1 MTREAMTEVREQRSD
16 LLAELGTLPA
26 KIRKAIR
33 GLDREALLS
42 PEGPGR
48 WSAAQVVRHLADVD
62 LVWASRIRMA
72 IAESDPLLPTFAQR
86 AWIDRLGEVDVDE
99 AVSTIELLR
108 RTTLRIVRE
117 GGMELL
123 ERTGRHPEFGSMTI
137 LDMLERIASHDERHL
152 AQIARIRGLVAPDA
166 VEEAIRLD
174 GVVAAHM
181 KDVAPRVRGGRVA
194 FDLWKQ
200 ARGPAK
206 ALAVEM
212 PAGEEWEGI
221 DHHEPGPE
229 EVFVA
234 RGTFVD
240 NGIVHD
246 AGTFIHY
253 PAGTAH
259 APSSPDGCLLYV
271 FYPEG

>member
-1 MTREAMTEVREQRSD
+1 MTREAVAEVREQSIG
-16 LLAELGTLPA
+16 LLAELATLPA

-33 GLDREALLS
+33 GLDREALLK
-42 PEGPGR
+42 PEGPDR
-48 WSAAQVVRHLADVD
+48 WSAAQVVRHLADAD
-62 LVWASRIRMA
+62 LVYAARIRMA
-72 IAESDPLLPTFAQR
+72 IAESEPLLPTFAQR
-86 AWIDRLGEVDVDE
+86 AWIDRLGDIDVDE

-123 ERTGRHPEFGSMTI
+123 ERMGRHPEFGSMTI
-137 LDMLERIASHDERHL
+137 LDMLERIALHDERHL
-152 AQIARIRGLVAPDA
+152 AQISRIRGLVAPDA
-166 VEEAIRLD
+166 VDEAIRLD

-181 KDVAPRVRGGRVA
+181 KDVAPRIRGGRIA
-194 FDLWKQ
+194 FDLWAQ

-212 PAGEEWEGI
+212 PAGEAWEGI

-240 NGIVHD
+240 NGTVHES
-246 AGTFIHY
+246 GTFIHY

>member
-1 MTREAMTEVREQRSD
+1 MTREPVVDMQERCTD
-16 LLAELGTLPA
+16 LLAELATLPA
-26 KIRKAIR
+26 RIRKAIR
-33 GLDREALLS
+33 GLDQEALS
-42 PEGPGR
+42 RPEGEGR
-48 WSAAQVVRHLADVD
+48 WSVAQVVRHLADGDV
-62 LVWASRIRMA
+62 VYASRIRLA
-72 IAESDPLLPTFAQR
+72 IAEDDPALPAFAPNG
-86 AWIDRLGEVDVDE
+86 WIDRLGAIDIDE
-99 AVSTIELLR
+99 AVSTVELLR

-117 GGMELL
+117 GGTKVLH
-123 ERTGRHPEFGSMTI
+123 RTGRHPEFGTMSVF
-137 LDMLERIASHDERHL
+137 DMLERIASHDERHL
-152 AQIARIRGLVAPDA
+152 AQIARIRGTVAPDA
-166 VEEAIRLD
+166 IEESIRLD

-181 KDVAPRVRGGRVA
+181 KDVAPRIRGGRIA

-200 ARGPAK
+200 TRGPAR
-206 ALAVEM
+206 ALAVEL
-212 PAGEEWEGI
+212 PAGAVWEGI

-240 NGIVHD
+240 
-246 AGTFIHY
+246 AGTAYREGSFIHY

>member
-1 MTREAMTEVREQRSD
+1 MTREAAVEARELSTD
-16 LLAELGTLPA
+16 LVADLATLPA
-26 KIRKAIR
+26 KVRKAIR
-33 GLDREALLS
+33 GLDREALMRT
-42 PEGPGR
+42 EAPGR

-62 LVWASRIRMA
+62 IVYASRIRLA
-72 IAESDPLLPTFAQR
+72 IAEDDPVIPALAPNS
-86 AWIDRLGEVDVDE
+86 WIDRLGAIDVDE

-108 RTTLRIVRE
+108 RTTLRIVRD
-117 GGMELL
+117 GGTEVLS
-123 ERTGRHPEFGSMTI
+123 RTGRHPEFGTMSV
-137 LDMLERIASHDERHL
+137 LDMLERMASHDERHL
-152 AQIARIRGLVAPDA
+152 AQIARIRATVAPDA
-166 VEEAIRLD
+166 VEDAVRLD
-174 GVVAAHM
+174 GVVSSHM
-181 KDVAPRVRGGRVA
+181 KDVAPRVRGGRIA

-200 ARGPAK
+200 AGGPAK
-206 ALAVEM
+206 ALAVEL

-240 NGIVHD
+240 DGTVYQP
-246 AGTFIHY
+246 GTFIHY